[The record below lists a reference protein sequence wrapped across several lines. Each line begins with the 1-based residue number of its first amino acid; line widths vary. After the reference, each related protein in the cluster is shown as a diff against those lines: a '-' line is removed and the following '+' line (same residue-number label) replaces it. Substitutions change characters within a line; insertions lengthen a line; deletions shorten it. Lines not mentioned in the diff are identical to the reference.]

1 MYGRLKQMIE
11 QVENWQQGNL
21 SSWRSRQLPSVF
33 PLLIGCER
41 IDEQFMRTA
50 GFVSQ
55 ETS

>member
-1 MYGRLKQMIE
+1 MIE
-11 QVENWQQGNL
+11 QVETWQQGTL
-21 SSWRSRQLPSVF
+21 SSWRSHPLPSVF

-55 ETS
+55 QAI